1 MIQLD
6 TGFIFERAGGPRGLM
21 ELLDRHAPD
30 HQVNYPTIQMWKQ
43 RNRIAGTYIP
53 AVLYALHREGV
64 ALGTCFYDDTEFA

>member
-1 MIQLD
+1 
-6 TGFIFERAGGPRGLM
+6 M